1 MAPQLTALPRSR
13 EMRDLARVLGRL
25 ALILVPVIMAV
36 LIHWRA
42 VDLLP
47 VDFDEDDYLR
57 AGEEYAQAIRDAD

>member
-13 EMRDLARVLGRL
+13 EMRDLARVLGRH